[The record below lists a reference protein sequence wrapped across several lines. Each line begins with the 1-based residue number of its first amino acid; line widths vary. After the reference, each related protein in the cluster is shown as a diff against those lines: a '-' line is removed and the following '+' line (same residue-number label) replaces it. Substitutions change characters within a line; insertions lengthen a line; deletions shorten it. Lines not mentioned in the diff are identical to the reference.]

1 MFVRSTTAGG
11 TFQKICADDRQAL
24 IVDGSTSRHGGMD

>member
-1 MFVRSTTAGG
+1 MFVRSTMAGG

-24 IVDGSTSRHGGMD
+24 IDDGSTSRQRCMD